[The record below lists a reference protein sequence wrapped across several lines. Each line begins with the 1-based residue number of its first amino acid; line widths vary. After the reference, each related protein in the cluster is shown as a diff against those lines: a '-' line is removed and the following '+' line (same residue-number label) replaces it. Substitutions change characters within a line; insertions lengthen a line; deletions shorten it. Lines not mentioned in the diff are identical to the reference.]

1 MTFIYGAEG
10 VIGFMING
18 ISYLYRKNLFGDVT
32 EIYNETRQLV
42 GKYSYTAFGEC
53 KVEVDEQGIAT
64 KNPIRYRSYYYDE
77 EINLYY
83 LQTRYYDP
91 EIGRFVTIDDVQYIS
106 ADTING
112 LNLYAYCANN
122 PVMGCDPDG
131 RIDWRKIFGWIV
143 SVVSF
148 IVRLP
153 IQLVVG
159 VVGVTANLIAGAS
172 WSDLGED
179 LKNLN
184 PFNQDESVATKAKII
199 SYYKGALV
207 IRHDIPNT
215 ASASILGTIFLNK
228 NHSNA
233 QSLTHEWGHTIQ
245 ELLLGPAAYIA
256 TIAIP
261 SVISYYIASSDTDYY
276 SLPWERTAEWFGGNS
291 LTNNTYHSG
300 SLEWAFAYLFGIMAI
315 KTALFFFLI

>member
-1 MTFIYGAEG
+1 
-10 VIGFMING
+10 MING

-53 KVEVDEQGIAT
+53 TVEVDVGQIAT

-83 LQTRYYDP
+83 LKSRYYDP
-91 EIGRFVTIDDVQYIS
+91 ETGRFITIDDVSYLDS
-106 ADTING
+106 EAING

-184 PFNQDESVATKAKII
+184 PFNQDEQKALDSNII

-207 IRHDIPNT
+207 IRHHIPEAT
-215 ASASILGTIFLNK
+215 SASILGTIFLNRNETEK
-228 NHSNA
+228 EVVM
-233 QSLTHEWGHTIQ
+233 HEWGHTVQ
-245 ELLLGPAAYIA
+245 ELLLGSIAYTGI
-256 TIAIP
+256 IAIP
-261 SVISYYIASSDTDYY
+261 SLISFFINPSTTTYF
-276 SLPWERTAEWFGGNS
+276 SLPWERTAEWFGGGS
-291 LTNNTYHSG
+291 LTGNVYNSG
-300 SLEWAFAYLFGIMAI
+300 SLEWAFVYLFGALAL
-315 KTALFFFLI
+315 KSAALFLLI